1 MIPPPDLLIYLRPLV
16 TLTFDLLTPKVDHFM
31 PFLRG
36 PVVPICIKIGSFIL
50 KYHVHYYYGNG
61 RKDNLRTC
69 LRRPVCPARVI
80 KIVKSV
86 FSSISEVNEIL
97 RNGFCRATCYALARL
112 MPSCSVCLSRLCI
125 LSKRVNQVFLLV
137 ATKYMNVG
145 QPHYSSFS
153 TPNLIAIFPS
163 GGVECRGDM
172 QNSRS
177 STNILIQDRAIVI
190 MERQ

>member
-125 LSKRVNQVFLLV
+125 LSKRVNQVFYSLRQNTWTSGSHTILV
-137 ATKYMNVG
+137 FQHQTLS
-145 QPHYSSFS
+145 QYSLAGES
-153 TPNLIAIFPS
+153 NA
-163 GGVECRGDM
+163 GVICRTRDLRPI
-172 QNSRS
+172 SWYK
-177 STNILIQDRAIVI
+177 I
-190 MERQ
+190 EP